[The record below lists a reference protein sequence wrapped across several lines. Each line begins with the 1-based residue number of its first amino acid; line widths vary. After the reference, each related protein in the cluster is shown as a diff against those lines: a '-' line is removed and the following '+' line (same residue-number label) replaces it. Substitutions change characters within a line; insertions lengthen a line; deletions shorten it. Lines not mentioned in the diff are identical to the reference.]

1 RKPTAEPQPVFNEIV
16 QRMEELAD
24 GGQQPMAEE
33 WEQLC
38 VFVRD
43 RYPSLLRT
51 LEKQSLSR
59 SEMQMCLLSAVDMR
73 QKQVATLLGISPQN
87 LRNQRLRLLARI
99 TGQNCD
105 SVADF
110 MVWIDALRG

>member
-1 RKPTAEPQPVFNEIV
+1 MPYVRS
-16 QRMEELAD
+16 
-24 GGQQPMAEE
+24 
-33 WEQLC
+33 

-59 SEMQMCLLSAVDMR
+59 SEMQMYLLSAVDMR

-99 TGQNCD
+99 KGQNCD

-110 MVWIDALRG
+110 TVWIDALRG

>member
-1 RKPTAEPQPVFNEIV
+1 MPYVRS
-16 QRMEELAD
+16 
-24 GGQQPMAEE
+24 
-33 WEQLC
+33 

-110 MVWIDALRG
+110 MVWIDELRG